1 MDMIHC
7 LKLFEGG
14 NIVYFTNREKI
25 ILELLIEYHNG
36 VTLEEMQRIL
46 NVSKRTIYREI
57 ASIEASL
64 AKFQL
69 QINKPRGAG
78 YRLIGEPFQIENLK
92 QKIFQTSHASFDMT
106 QRQHALAITLLL
118 ADEAITMDALAFDFE
133 VSVGTINADLS
144 MIDDSLEGFAL
155 KIERLKTRGILVKGG
170 EKERRQILSSLLYGN
185 INEYDFFQYLHQLTA
200 QDLPFTDHFFIS
212 VMSPKSLY
220 LARNVIMDETKDLFD
235 SVTDNQLQQII
246 IILALSIDRLL
257 KGHVIDSAIVARD
270 IPTEIIKLSHQI
282 LGFIESTLKRP
293 VNMNERHFFALQLE
307 GLNYKAPQN
316 IFIESF
322 NAEISYQI
330 KEFIRITSQETG
342 FDFRKDETLY
352 EDLMAHIKAAIK
364 RPISLV
370 QKIDNPLL
378 QKILD
383 EYELI
388 YEGVKVARHEIFED
402 KKLSQEEMAYIVIH
416 FASSLER
423 HPENRNIT
431 ALVLCS
437 SGIGTSKILESRIL
451 KYLPEIN
458 VVDVSKISQ
467 MDTIHFEHYDIILST
482 IFLSG
487 FPHSYRVISPLLLDD
502 EVREIREYMKQTLL
516 KDLPR
521 KESAVEVVKS
531 AENFEDVYQTMK
543 IANNLLQ
550 RFDVKESKSFET
562 LEESLQHILLDI
574 EGFIIQDAKKVTDQ
588 VVQRYLQAP
597 IGIPNSNIA
606 LFHSTNQWVLEPY
619 FAIFDLDRTFPIL
632 GMDRQ
637 SIELQRILL
646 MLAPEPLSATNE
658 MLLGKISSSIIE
670 SDLNTEIYKS
680 GSKELIYQLLSSLLV
695 DEIRKID

>member
-1 MDMIHC
+1 M
-7 LKLFEGG
+7 F
-14 NIVYFTNREKI
+14 FTNREKTI
-25 ILELLIEYHNG
+25 IELLIEYQNG
-36 VTLEEMQRIL
+36 VTLEELQRIL

-69 QINKPRGAG
+69 QINKPRGEG
-78 YRLIGEPFQIENLK
+78 YRLMGEAFQIENLK
-92 QKIFQTSHASFDMT
+92 QKVYQTSHASFDMV

-118 ADEAITMDALAFDFE
+118 ANDAITMESLAYDFE

-155 KIERLKTRGILVKGG
+155 IIERLKTRGILVKGG

-200 QDLPFTDHFFIS
+200 QELPSSDHFFIN
-212 VMSPKSLY
+212 VISPSALY

-246 IILALSIDRLL
+246 IILGLSIDRLL
-257 KGHVIDSAIVARD
+257 KGYQIDTAIVARN

-282 LGFIESTLKRP
+282 LGFIETTLKCP
-293 VNMNERHFFALQLE
+293 INMNERHFFALQLE

-322 NAEISYQI
+322 SAEVSYQI
-330 KEFIRITSQETG
+330 KEFIRITSQEMG
-342 FDFRKDETLY
+342 YDFRKDETLY
-352 EDLMAHIKAAIK
+352 EDLMAHIKAALK
-364 RPISLV
+364 RPVSLV

-378 QKILD
+378 QKILE

-388 YEGVKVARHEIFED
+388 FQGVQVARQEIFTDRE
-402 KKLSQEEMAYIVIH
+402 LSLEELAYIVIH

-423 HPENRNIT
+423 SPSSRNIT
-431 ALVLCS
+431 VLVLCS

-458 VVDVSKISQ
+458 VVHVSKISQ
-467 MDTIHFEHYDIILST
+467 MDSIHFEQYNLILST
-482 IFLSG
+482 IFLPG

-502 EVREIREYMKQTLL
+502 EIRDIRDYMKQTLL

-521 KESAVEVVKS
+521 KDFSTKS
-531 AENFEDVYQTMK
+531 TKMTENFDDVYQTMK

-550 RFDVKESKSFET
+550 RFDVKQSKSSDT
-562 LEESLQHILLDI
+562 LEESLYQILLEL
-574 EGFIIQDAKKVTDQ
+574 EGFIISDAKEVTDQ

-606 LFHSTNQWVLEPY
+606 LFHSTNRWVSHPY
-619 FAIFDLDRTFPIL
+619 FGIFDLDRTFPIL
-632 GMDRQ
+632 GMDRH

-646 MLAPEPLSATNE
+646 MLAPEPLSTANE
-658 MLLGKISSSIIE
+658 MLLGRISSSIIE

-680 GSKELIYQLLSSLLV
+680 GTKELIYQLLSSLLV
-695 DEIRKID
+695 NEIRKIEKN

>member
-1 MDMIHC
+1 
-7 LKLFEGG
+7 
-14 NIVYFTNREKI
+14 
-25 ILELLIEYHNG
+25 
-36 VTLEEMQRIL
+36 
-46 NVSKRTIYREI
+46 
-57 ASIEASL
+57 
-64 AKFQL
+64 
-69 QINKPRGAG
+69 
-78 YRLIGEPFQIENLK
+78 
-92 QKIFQTSHASFDMT
+92 
-106 QRQHALAITLLL
+106 
-118 ADEAITMDALAFDFE
+118 
-133 VSVGTINADLS
+133 
-144 MIDDSLEGFAL
+144 
-155 KIERLKTRGILVKGG
+155 
-170 EKERRQILSSLLYGN
+170 
-185 INEYDFFQYLHQLTA
+185 
-200 QDLPFTDHFFIS
+200 
-212 VMSPKSLY
+212 
-220 LARNVIMDETKDLFD
+220 MDETNDLFD

-246 IILALSIDRLL
+246 IILALSIDRLT
-257 KGHVIDSAIVARD
+257 KGHVIDTAIVARD
-270 IPTEIIKLSHQI
+270 ILTEIIKLSHQI
-282 LGFIESTLKRP
+282 LGFIETTLKCP
-293 VNMNERHFFALQLE
+293 INMNERHFFALQLE

-342 FDFRKDETLY
+342 YDFRKDETLY
-352 EDLMAHIKAAIK
+352 EDLMAHLKAAIK

-383 EYELI
+383 EYSLI
-388 YEGVKVARHEIFED
+388 YEGVKVARREIFAD

-423 HPENRNIT
+423 HPENRNTT

-467 MDTIHFEHYDIILST
+467 MDNILFEQYDIILST
-482 IFLSG
+482 IFLPG
-487 FPHSYRVISPLLLDD
+487 FQHSYRVISPLLLED
-502 EVREIREYMKQTLL
+502 EVREIRDYMKQALL
-516 KDLPR
+516 NDLPR
-521 KESAVEVVKS
+521 KANPVEVLTS
-531 AENFEDVYQTMK
+531 TENFEDVYQTMK

-550 RFDVKESKSFET
+550 RFDIKAIKSLET
-562 LEESLQHILLDI
+562 LEDTLYQILRDI
-574 EGFIIQDAKKVTDQ
+574 EGYIIKDAKEVADQ

-606 LFHSTNQWVLEPY
+606 LFHSTNRWVSEPY
-619 FAIFDLDRTFPIL
+619 FGIFDLDRTFPIM
-632 GMDRQ
+632 GMDRH
-637 SIELQRILL
+637 SIDLQRILL
-646 MLAPEPLSATNE
+646 MLAPEPLSPTNE